1 MGEEIK
7 DKEKMNKNEE
17 MQAVDEKSLQSVA
30 GGGVVDKIKEMW
42 QRLRMS
48 RKEKKEIESLLSEY
62 RQYHRRDFPTRML
75 YAGPDYYMREER
87 ITSRLSFYAD
97 KYPNISELKRFRKN
111 KKV

>member
-30 GGGVVDKIKEMW
+30 GGGVVDKIKEMG

-48 RKEKKEIESLLSEY
+48 RKE
-62 RQYHRRDFPTRML
+62 
-75 YAGPDYYMREER
+75 
-87 ITSRLSFYAD
+87 
-97 KYPNISELKRFRKN
+97 
-111 KKV
+111 